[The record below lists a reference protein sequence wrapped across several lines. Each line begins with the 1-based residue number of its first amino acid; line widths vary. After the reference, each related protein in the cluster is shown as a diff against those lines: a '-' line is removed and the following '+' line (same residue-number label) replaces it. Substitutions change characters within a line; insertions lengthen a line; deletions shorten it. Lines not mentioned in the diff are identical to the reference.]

1 MQNCKV
7 SKIEIHVR
15 CVDASRRQPR
25 TIGGLAAD
33 LIQLF
38 TTCLLHTRIAKPY
51 ATAPFALVWTNG
63 SMAQPR
69 NSDGQSTVTWGT
81 IRPLPCFRVASA
93 SIRWAL
99 GGIAGPKPPKLS
111 QTPGPSMPPIVP
123 VYIRRG
129 KRCVSL
135 TPPFPSASFLSFIQP
150 GAVQCLFA

>member
-1 MQNCKV
+1 M
-7 SKIEIHVR
+7 
-15 CVDASRRQPR
+15 RREGNRGRSEDLPLTSSSYLQHAYYIQGSQSHMLPR
-25 TIGGLAAD
+25 HL
-33 LIQLF
+33 
-38 TTCLLHTRIAKPY
+38 P
-51 ATAPFALVWTNG
+51 LVWTNG

-135 TPPFPSASFLSFIQP
+135 TPPFPSASFLSLLQP

>member
-1 MQNCKV
+1 MRREGNRGRSEDLPLTSSSYLQHAYCR
-7 SKIEIHVR
+7 HV
-15 CVDASRRQPR
+15 
-25 TIGGLAAD
+25 
-33 LIQLF
+33 
-38 TTCLLHTRIAKPY
+38 HTRIAKPY

-135 TPPFPSASFLSFIQP
+135 TPPFPSASFLSLLQP
-150 GAVQCLFA
+150 GAVQCLFT